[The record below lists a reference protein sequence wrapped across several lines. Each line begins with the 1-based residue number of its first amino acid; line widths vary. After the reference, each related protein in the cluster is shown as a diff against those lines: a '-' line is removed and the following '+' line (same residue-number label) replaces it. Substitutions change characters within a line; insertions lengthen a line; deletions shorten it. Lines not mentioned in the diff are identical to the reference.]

1 MDNQIY
7 VAQLNVL
14 FLFCKLLFEVKKI
27 DTLKKKFILM
37 FFGSVYPTRLSDT
50 VNKYAIYPSRFPY
63 FISGKIFQMVLGL
76 ILQLAIP
83 WLEKPGSQMPYLV
96 LFDLLIFYL
105 LIFGVSYSKNPKNL
119 KTYVFGRL
127 FFDMQISR
135 SCH

>member
-37 FFGSVYPTRLSDT
+37 FFGSVYPTRPSDT

-83 WLEKPGSQMPYLV
+83 WLEKPGSQMPCLV
-96 LFDLLIFYL
+96 LFEIECSLEF
-105 LIFGVSYSKNPKNL
+105 FSTNPPFLSLPSNTKIQTAN
-119 KTYVFGRL
+119 
-127 FFDMQISR
+127 IW
-135 SCH
+135 C